1 MRERNIRRWGSVAA
15 LVAGAALSVGC
26 RGLPET
32 GGSQPDEPRGSFVAQ
47 RGDQPDAMKNM
58 EGGNTNKPLP
68 PWTLPAN
75 RGYNGTIDQ
84 IGSSIDPRT
93 EKNDGAQNNSLQ
105 DDAGHMM
112 RNRYNVGGGAAYSP
126 AAHGLGG
133 EDGAAQ
139 GGKRGGHSSGYAPL
153 GWQDRSGSY
162 RR

>member
-1 MRERNIRRWGSVAA
+1 MRERNIRRWGSAAA
-15 LVAGAALSVGC
+15 LVAGAVLAVGC

-32 GGSQPDEPRGSFVAQ
+32 GGSQPDEPRGSLVAQ
-47 RGDQPDAMKNM
+47 RGDQPDSMKNI

-93 EKNDGAQNNSLQ
+93 PKNDGTQGRSIV
-105 DDAGHMM
+105 DDAGKMM
-112 RNRYNVGGGAAYSP
+112 NDRYHVEGGAAYSP

-133 EDGAAQ
+133 EDGATL
-139 GGKRGGHSSGYAPL
+139 GGKRGGHYSGYSPL
-153 GWQDRSGSY
+153 GWQDRSGPY